1 MHVCVYVVGVDPFP
15 CAYKNS
21 FSPSLAPSPLSP
33 PFPAITYIYLG
44 LLSLPFSDHT
54 FSALSLSP
62 SISGFDSINP
72 PLPKIINM
80 STTSLPGYLF
90 PTYTRTPAYTAEPQ
104 GYEQR
109 LALNRVQARPSGDFV
124 KSSKSGGISLRLTS
138 QDRNAELPIYGCSSS
153 VEGVVHLSK
162 PDNVTAVELKVC
174 PTLIL
179 LVSLRYPPNHA
190 DVALA

>member
-1 MHVCVYVVGVDPFP
+1 MRVCWRRRSP
-15 CAYKNS
+15 AYKNA
-21 FSPSLAPSPLSP
+21 FSPSLAPSLPSP
-33 PFPAITYIYLG
+33 PFPAITCIYLG
-44 LLSLPFSDHT
+44 LPPFEDT
-54 FSALSLSP
+54 AYSALSLSP
-62 SISGFDSINP
+62 SISELDQTLRFQKST
-72 PLPKIINM
+72 NM

-90 PTYTRTPAYTAEPQ
+90 PTYSRTPSYTAEPQ
-104 GYEQR
+104 AYEQR

-162 PDNVTAVELKVC
+162 PDGVTAVELKVYLV
-174 PTLIL
+174 PIL